1 MNPTRSATQLIVLMA
16 GALVLAACGK
26 SEAPPPPPANPA
38 PAPAAPAATPAPAA
52 EPAPASAQAP
62 ASATKFESVVLGNAV
77 DAAGKLTGPPATAFK
92 PNDTIYAVVST
103 NNTGSSPATIVAQ
116 WVYQG
121 TTPVSDS
128 SQTVTASG
136 PSVTTFHIEK
146 ASGFPPGA
154 YTVAITIDGNQ
165 VGIKDFDVK

>member
-1 MNPTRSATQLIVLMA
+1 MNPTRSATKLIVLMA
-16 GALVLAACGK
+16 SALVLAACGK

-38 PAPAAPAATPAPAA
+38 PSPAAPAATPAPAA

-92 PNDTIYAVVST
+92 PNDAIYAVVST

-121 TTPVSDS
+121 TTSVSDS

>member
-1 MNPTRSATQLIVLMA
+1 MNPTRSATRLIVVMA

-26 SEAPPPPPANPA
+26 TEAPPPPPANPA
-38 PAPAAPAATPAPAA
+38 PAPAAPAAAPAPAT
-52 EPAPASAQAP
+52 APASAATPAP
-62 ASATKFESVVLGNAV
+62 VSGTKFESVVLGNAV

-92 PNDTIYAVVST
+92 PSDTIYAVVST
-103 NNTGSSPATIVAQ
+103 NNTGSSPATIAAQ

-121 TTPVSDS
+121 STAVSDS
-128 SQTVTASG
+128 SQTVAVSG

-146 ASGFPPGA
+146 PSGFPAGA

>member
-16 GALVLAACGK
+16 GALALAACGK

-38 PAPAAPAATPAPAA
+38 PAPAAPAASPAPAA
-52 EPAPASAQAP
+52 APAAVSG
-62 ASATKFESVVLGNAV
+62 TKFESVVLGNAV

-103 NNTGSSPATIVAQ
+103 NNTGSSPATIAAHWQ
-116 WVYQG
+116 YQA
-121 TTPVSDS
+121 TTTVNDS

-146 ASGFPPGA
+146 PSGFPPGA

>member
-16 GALVLAACGK
+16 GALALAACGK
-26 SEAPPPPPANPA
+26 TEAPPPPANPA
-38 PAPAAPAATPAPAA
+38 PTPAAPAATPAPAA

-103 NNTGSSPATIVAQ
+103 NNTGSSPATIAAQ

-146 ASGFPPGA
+146 PSGFPLGA

>member
-1 MNPTRSATQLIVLMA
+1 MNSTRSATQLIVLMA

-38 PAPAAPAATPAPAA
+38 PTPAAPAATPAPAA

-77 DAAGKLTGPPATAFK
+77 DAGGKLTGPPATAFK

-121 TTPVSDS
+121 TTSVSDS
-128 SQTVTASG
+128 
-136 PSVTTFHIEK
+136 
-146 ASGFPPGA
+146 
-154 YTVAITIDGNQ
+154 
-165 VGIKDFDVK
+165 

>member
-1 MNPTRSATQLIVLMA
+1 
-16 GALVLAACGK
+16 
-26 SEAPPPPPANPA
+26 
-38 PAPAAPAATPAPAA
+38 
-52 EPAPASAQAP
+52 
-62 ASATKFESVVLGNAV
+62 V

-92 PNDTIYAVVST
+92 PSDTIYAVVST
-103 NNTGSSPATIVAQ
+103 NNTGSSPATIAAH
-116 WVYQG
+116 WEYQG
-121 TTPVSDS
+121 TTAVSDS

-136 PSVTTFHIEK
+136 PSVTTFHVEK